1 MKRKDLILSLC
12 MTMAGGVAVWAA
24 PAMSVLAM
32 QDTLHT
38 QPIVMPES
46 FEADT
51 KLMQE
56 DWYLKNYAVIDT
68 KADAVP
74 DVAVSDEV
82 IIERLQAMPTI
93 IEMPF
98 NSVVKKYIEAYTGK
112 HRQLV
117 ENMLGLSLYYMPI
130 FEEALDRHGLPW
142 ELKYLPIVESAL
154 NPAAVSRAGAT
165 GLWQFMPATA
175 TGEGLEINSLIDQR
189 RDPYASSEAAACY
202 LKKLYGIYNDW
213 SLAIAAYNCGPGNV
227 NKAIRRAGDP
237 EKKDFW
243 SVYPY
248 LPRETQGYF
257 PAFVAVNYAMTYYA
271 EHRISPALA
280 RKPIAVDSVH
290 VSRRVHFQ
298 QISDVMNIPMDELR
312 VLNPQYRADFI
323 PGDIKPYPLVLPSLQ
338 AYAYV
343 VNEDSIVNHNAD
355 LYARREV
362 VEPAVAGSVSG
373 RNGEYVEELIV
384 KWHTVK
390 RGETLAKIAKKY
402 GVSQSSIRKANKIGK
417 KVKRGQKLKINTYQR
432 RFIETPDTTAVATEP
447 PVADAPM
454 QDTPAAVDIDADTD
468 TVAADTVVAVSD
480 ENRAVAEAM
489 KSAEDKA
496 KAKAEQAQKEKT
508 SKQQAKKEKKAEKK
522 KAKTTSHTVKKGEN
536 LFKIA
541 KKYGVTVDDIKK
553 ANSIK
558 GDNIKQGQ
566 KLKIPKK

>member
-12 MTMAGGVAVWAA
+12 MALASGAAASAA

-51 KLMQE
+51 KLMQD

-74 DVAVSDEV
+74 DVPVSDEV

-98 NSVVKKYIEAYTGK
+98 NSIVKKYIEAYTGK

-175 TGEGLEINSLIDQR
+175 SGEGLEINSLIDQR

-227 NKAIRRAGDP
+227 NKAIRRAGNA

-257 PAFVAVNYAMTYYA
+257 PAFVAVNYVMTYYA

-362 VEPAVAGSVSG
+362 VEPATASSVSG

-390 RGETLAKIAKKY
+390 RGETLSKIAKKY

-432 RFIETPDTTAVATEP
+432 RFIETPDTTALNPEQP
-447 PVADAPM
+447 INEAPIVEA
-454 QDTPAAVDIDADTD
+454 PAAVENDAD
-468 TVAADTVVAVSD
+468 AAPADTAAAVSD

-489 KSAEDKA
+489 KSAENKA
-496 KAKAEQAQKEKT
+496 KAKAEQAGKEKS
-508 SKQQAKKEKKAEKK
+508 SKQQAKKAKNAEKK
-522 KAKTTSHTVKKGEN
+522 QKTTNHTVKKGEN

-553 ANSIK
+553 ANNIK